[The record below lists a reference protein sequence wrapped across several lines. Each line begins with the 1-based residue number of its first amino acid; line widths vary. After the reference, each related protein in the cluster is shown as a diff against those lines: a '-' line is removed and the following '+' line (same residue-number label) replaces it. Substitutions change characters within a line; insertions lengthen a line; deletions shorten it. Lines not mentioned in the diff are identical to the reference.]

1 MKTINRLFE
10 SGESQRKKV
19 DAIEES
25 NIVLL
30 QQSNSEIEELLR
42 QAHAR
47 KEHKV
52 IYVHDTSSYLTFA
65 EFPVDR
71 KIVKREGGKKS
82 S

>member
-1 MKTINRLFE
+1 MKPINPLFE

-25 NIVLL
+25 NIASL
-30 QQSNSEIEELLR
+30 QQSNSEIKELLK
-42 QAHAR
+42 QAYAV

-52 IYVHDTSSYLTFA
+52 IYVHDTSSYLDFGNL
-65 EFPVDR
+65 PVDH
-71 KIVKREGGKKS
+71 KIVKGQVVKKS